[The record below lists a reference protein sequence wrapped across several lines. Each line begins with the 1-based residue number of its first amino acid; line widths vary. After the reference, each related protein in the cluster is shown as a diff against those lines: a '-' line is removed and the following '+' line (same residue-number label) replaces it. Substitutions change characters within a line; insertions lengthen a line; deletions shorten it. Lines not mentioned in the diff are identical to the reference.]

1 MRAGRRGVV
10 MGARS
15 MLRSAAAIVA
25 ALGTKVWR
33 LRSRRPGHATVV
45 AYGALFVALGGTALA
60 TTQTFILGATNRVNA
75 ASEVTNVK
83 ADNSQNPIASPL
95 LTLTNLGAG
104 TGASALGLTVASGH
118 PPFTT
123 NSATKVT
130 NLNADKVDGLDS
142 SSFVSTTGF
151 RRVGPGP
158 SPTLARLATGRRRSP
173 LNPPRRQHRHQP
185 RDGRAPPLR
194 GIRGHESATTLKH
207 SRVQVSLTLAF
218 E

>member
-75 ASEVTNVK
+75 ASDVTNVK

-142 SSFVSTTGF
+142 TQLQRSVTGTCGGGAAVASITTGGSVSCSGPILRTRHTGYAGPFPSSTDLRSFVTDG
-151 RRVGPGP
+151 GP
-158 SPTLARLATGRRRSP
+158 LL
-173 LNPPRRQHRHQP
+173 
-185 RDGRAPPLR
+185 
-194 GIRGHESATTLKH
+194 
-207 SRVQVSLTLAF
+207 V
-218 E
+218 